1 MSGTLAKINHET
13 QNAFSGV
20 FETHQE
26 LCEDNDATVGSTRN
40 TQRKNLE
47 RWAFKKFREVCE
59 RFKQP
64 QKRTHLKNH

>member
-20 FETHQE
+20 FEIHQE
-26 LCEDNDATVGSTRN
+26 LCEDSNATVGSSRN
-40 TQRKNLE
+40 TQRMNLK
-47 RWAFKKFREVCE
+47 RCE